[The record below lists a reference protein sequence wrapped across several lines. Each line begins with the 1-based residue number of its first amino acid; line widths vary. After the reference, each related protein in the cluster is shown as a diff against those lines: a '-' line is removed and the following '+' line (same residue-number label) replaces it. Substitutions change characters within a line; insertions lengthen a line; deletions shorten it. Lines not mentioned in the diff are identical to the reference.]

1 MLDMVVHRN
10 ELKDTLARLL
20 AMLMARR
27 NVRAA

>member
-1 MLDMVVHRN
+1 MVVHRN